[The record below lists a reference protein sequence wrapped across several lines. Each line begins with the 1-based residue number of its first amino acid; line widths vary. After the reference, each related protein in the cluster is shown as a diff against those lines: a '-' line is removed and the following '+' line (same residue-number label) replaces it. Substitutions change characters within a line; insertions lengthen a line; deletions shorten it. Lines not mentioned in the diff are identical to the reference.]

1 LDAMD
6 NIAPLA
12 TQVASLLAPFLPQLV
27 KTGQALA
34 EGVVDQVVK
43 QKGDVAQALW
53 DRLFPKMSEASATGT
68 AVRDAAANPDDPDY
82 QAALRVQLRK
92 LLTEDRTLAEQL
104 REVVESGEKASVNM
118 NVSAGGERS
127 VAVGGSV
134 QGSTIVTGD
143 KNRLTP

>member
-1 LDAMD
+1 MD
-6 NIAPLA
+6 TLAPLA

-34 EGVVDQVVK
+34 EGVVDQVAK

-53 DRLFPKMSEASATGT
+53 DRLFPKMAETPATDT
-68 AVRDAAANPDDPDY
+68 AVRDAAANPEDTDY

-92 LLTEDRTLAEQL
+92 LLTEDRDLAQQL
-104 REVVESGEKASVNM
+104 REVIDSGEKASGDV

-143 KNRLTP
+143 QNRLTP

>member
-1 LDAMD
+1 MD
-6 NIAPLA
+6 TLAPLA

-34 EGVVDQVVK
+34 EGVVDQVAQ

-53 DRLFPKMSEASATGT
+53 DRLFPKMDETPAAGT
-68 AVRDAAANPDDPDY
+68 AVRDAAANPDDADY
-82 QAALRVQLRK
+82 EAALRVQLRK
-92 LLTEDRTLAEQL
+92 LLTEDQSLAQQL
-104 REVVESGEKASVNM
+104 REVIESGEKASGNV
-118 NVSAGGERS
+118 NVSADGERS

-143 KNRLTP
+143 QNRLTP